1 MKTLTGEQ
9 AQADN
14 IISLFGQ
21 NIIEQLMEE
30 DEVPEEIEEESN
42 FLFQSEMDDV
52 FSPAISSADLS
63 LEMGFTIIADQMKD
77 LRAKL
82 RRTNFYLNDLEN
94 LLS

>member
-21 NIIEQLMEE
+21 NILNTM
-30 DEVPEEIEEESN
+30 DEEIGDFEVEQDLGLELN
-42 FLFQSEMDDV
+42 AQMEDV
-52 FSPAISSADLS
+52 FSPRISNPDLS
-63 LEMGFTIIADQMKD
+63 LEMGFTVIADQLKD
-77 LRAKL
+77 LSSKL

>member
-21 NIIEQLMEE
+21 NILNTM
-30 DEVPEEIEEESN
+30 DEEIGDFEVEQDLGLELN
-42 FLFQSEMDDV
+42 AQMEDV
-52 FSPAISSADLS
+52 FSARISNPDLS
-63 LEMGFTIIADQMKD
+63 LEMGFTVIADQLKD
-77 LRAKL
+77 LSSKL

>member
-21 NIIEQLMEE
+21 NILNTM
-30 DEVPEEIEEESN
+30 DEEIGDFEVEQDVGLELN
-42 FLFQSEMDDV
+42 AQMEDV
-52 FSPAISSADLS
+52 FSARISNPDLS
-63 LEMGFTIIADQMKD
+63 LEMGFTVIADQLKD
-77 LRAKL
+77 LSSKL